1 MGQWVKIHPIPREN
15 IPYSLEV
22 EIEGGRV
29 INARCGAAAYWGL
42 DSALTGRDPFD
53 ALQVV
58 QRFNANAGV
67 SHAIAAAAGLEG
79 LLQVAPAGN
88 GRLLRNILQGLE
100 FIHSHITHFY
110 QGVLPDFL
118 NIAGAPQAGEKLPPA
133 VGKELREHYWQ
144 SFETLALIHQAMA
157 AFGGRMPYQTSIVP
171 GGVAVR
177 PDYQKVFE
185 IQSHR
190 KALLRFIR
198 DTYIKDVENLFI
210 IFREYTGV
218 GAGARRLLALGAFPL
233 RDGKDSRQMFLPP
246 GTTPGAGVLPD
257 INKLAEDTAYA
268 WFKGYSGS
276 PGALPEPEMKDR
288 AYSWLPVLKYEEQR
302 WETGPLARMTLAGDG
317 RMARLGVLAYSA
329 AGRHLARAY
338 ESLWLA
344 EKMAEWIDGLKPGK
358 PAVTGEFKAPE
369 EGEGWALAES
379 PVGSVVHRFRLQGG
393 RIQFYRIFGAA
404 AWNLSPR
411 DSGERMGPLEEAL
424 IGTPVVNPQDP
435 VEVLR
440 VFRSFT

>member
-1 MGQWVKIHPIPREN
+1 MGQWVTIHPILREN

-22 EIEGGRV
+22 EIDGGRV
-29 INARCGAAAYWGL
+29 INARCGAAAFWGL
-42 DSALTGRDPFD
+42 ETALAGKHPFD

-67 SHAIAAAAGLEG
+67 SHAIAAAAGFER

-88 GRLLRNILQGLE
+88 SRLLRNILQGLE

-118 NIAGAPQAGEKLPPA
+118 DIAGAPAAGENLPPA
-133 VGKELREHYWQ
+133 VGKDLREHYWQ
-144 SFETLALIHQAMA
+144 SFETLAVIHRAMA
-157 AFGGRMPYQTSIVP
+157 VFGGRMPCLTSIVP

-190 KALLRFIR
+190 KAVLRFIR
-198 DTYIKDVENLFI
+198 DTYIKDVENLFV

-218 GAGARRLLALGAFPL
+218 GAGSRRMLAMGAFPL
-233 RDGKDSRQMFLPP
+233 RDGKDGRQMFFPP
-246 GTTPGAGVLPD
+246 GTSPGASAPPD
-257 INKLAEDTAYA
+257 INKLSEDTAYT
-268 WFKGYSGS
+268 WFKGVSGS
-276 PGALPEPEMKDR
+276 PGALPEPELKDR
-288 AYSWLPVLKYEEQR
+288 AYSWLPVLKFEEQR
-302 WETGPLARMTLAGDG
+302 WETGPLARMTMAGEE
-317 RMARLGVLAYSA
+317 RTARLGVQAYSA

-344 EKMAEWIDGLKPGK
+344 EKMEEWIDGLKPGK
-358 PAVTGEFKAPE
+358 PALTGEFKVPE
-369 EGEGWALAES
+369 EGEGWAVAES
-379 PVGSVVHRFRLQGG
+379 PAGSVVHRFRLQAG
-393 RIQFYRIFGAA
+393 RIEFYRVFGAA

-424 IGTPVVNPQDP
+424 IGTPVANPQDP
-435 VEVLR
+435 AEVLR
-440 VFRSFT
+440 VFRAFT